1 MCGDCTRDFQSYLR
15 AHQQPSFIVKGL
27 TSSPFSLTTGSCSHC
42 SSSTSSIVSRL
53 RQTFPFKMT
62 RPCVILGRRAVPGRY
77 GRATVF
83 NQEEWTSREVSDDGT
98 AAKRRTV
105 HQTPTISAM
114 PVGRPA
120 PTKTH
125 THQAA
130 YRDSVG
136 SASTRWI
143 GRSLG
148 ARTDSSVGWNAPIG
162 GREALGS

>member
-1 MCGDCTRDFQSYLR
+1 MHLKFHPKDKL
-15 AHQQPSFIVKGL
+15 IKGA
-27 TSSPFSLTTGSCSHC
+27 SSCSHC

-53 RQTFPFKMT
+53 RQTFPVKMT

-77 GRATVF
+77 GRATMF
-83 NQEEWTSREVSDDGT
+83 NQEEWTSREVSDEGT

-105 HQTPTISAM
+105 HQTPTIRAM

-136 SASTRWI
+136 GASTRWI

-148 ARTDSSVGWNAPIG
+148 ARTDSSVRWNAPIG